1 MIRCKFKV
9 GYIVIGM
16 FVTTFGS
23 GSGGNWSVFDPGKS
37 FTGPREIVIPFT
49 GTGVPRV
56 QPTGQSAGPPSPPA
70 PTPSTPPK
78 AGEVATKKS
87 PDFSGANPG
96 QSPQRTKI
104 DTSKLQKSS
113 RSQRPYIWKPHP

>member
-16 FVTTFGS
+16 SITTLGS
-23 GSGGNWSVFDPGKS
+23 GSGGNWFVFDPGKP
-37 FTGPREIVIPFT
+37 FTGPEEIVIPLT
-49 GTGVPRV
+49 GPGVPRV

-87 PDFSGANPG
+87 PDFSAVDPSRRSAD
-96 QSPQRTKI
+96 QSPGRGI
-104 DTSKLQKSS
+104 DTSK
-113 RSQRPYIWKPHP
+113 SQRPYIWKPHP